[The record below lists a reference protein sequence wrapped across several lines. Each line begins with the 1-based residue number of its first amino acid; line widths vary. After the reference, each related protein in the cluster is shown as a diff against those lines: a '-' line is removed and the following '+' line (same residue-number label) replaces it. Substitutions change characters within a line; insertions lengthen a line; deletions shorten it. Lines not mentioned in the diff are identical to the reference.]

1 MTTTILALL
10 IALTAQVGGSQ
21 VQAANSPMVEAHIH
35 DVIRELP
42 PDSDLRRAL
51 LQGARGDGVHYAW
64 MDEARRQGVKRVAVW
79 VDISFDRKGRPKK
92 MSVNRTEYFTQYE
105 GGAAI
110 SDNARLDAI
119 RASGLEKELNNL
131 ALEKAKH
138 GFWFDL
144 PRPKPHPF
152 VGGTHVE
159 FLDDEWIP
167 SAWTPAFHT
176 R

>member
-1 MTTTILALL
+1 
-10 IALTAQVGGSQ
+10 
-21 VQAANSPMVEAHIH
+21 
-35 DVIRELP
+35 
-42 PDSDLRRAL
+42 
-51 LQGARGDGVHYAW
+51 
-64 MDEARRQGVKRVAVW
+64 
-79 VDISFDRKGRPKK
+79 

-131 ALEKAKH
+131 ALEKARH